1 MKAELLKGDRRTR
14 LVSDWQNWMNCAAE
28 ISERFWNYLH
38 DNPFG
43 YNETATV
50 SLMAAAAGR
59 AGFLSLAE
67 YRMAKRRK
75 ADLRQR
81 DLRARVD
88 FWMSNETDIWEFEC
102 KNLIAGSPNLRS
114 IRRLLENAFAD
125 ATALVPDRDV
135 LRVACVTVSCDD
147 WARDEWG
154 DDESRYALEDS
165 VLKDLKDDSSITHI
179 WRISGNSAQPSTYF
193 LFRVL

>member
-1 MKAELLKGDRRTR
+1 
-14 LVSDWQNWMNCAAE
+14 
-28 ISERFWNYLH
+28 
-38 DNPFG
+38 
-43 YNETATV
+43 
-50 SLMAAAAGR
+50 
-59 AGFLSLAE
+59 
-67 YRMAKRRK
+67 MAKRRK